1 MHQKIL
7 LTLLCLFCLC
17 AEAQITSDF
26 NSNADGWTTIVV
38 SAGQTYA
45 PTYNSTG
52 GNPGGFISVELSSA
66 LPTPYYFY
74 ADRYFDAPAKFL
86 GNHNLSYNQNLTF
99 DLQQSTSGTDIT
111 AAEVIITGGGLS
123 IFYPLSTSPSTSSW
137 SSYSVLLKETGWKTG
152 SLAGIATTYND
163 IKTVLSNITSLR
175 IRSQFIGNF
184 AGTYSGRLDNVVLNA
199 TTLGTPPSITS
210 FSPTSGVPSVT
221 SVTIKG
227 NNFNSTGSNNA
238 VYFGGVKATITSAS
252 ATQLIVQVPKGA
264 QYAPITVVNLA
275 TGLGASSIAPFQPG
289 FDNNQDH
296 DGQIIRATMAPAVT
310 FDLEASSGTT
320 GTTAVG
326 DIDGDGLNDI
336 VAGEGGGAGLHKF
349 SVFRNAGITG
359 NITSASFFSKV
370 SFDCINPNEKGFVSL
385 ADFDGD
391 GKLDVAV
398 STATGSAFVS
408 VFHNTSTV
416 GTISFAAPL
425 QLLGYSYSDGPIT
438 AADID
443 GDGRPEIL
451 AVFNNNC
458 ATSDRLY
465 IYENLSSPGNI
476 DFAAFST
483 FGNVYTCGGHIT
495 TGDLDGDK
503 LTDVIV
509 EATSVTVF
517 KNTSTPGN
525 LTMATPFVLAN
536 NANGRPVIADLDND
550 GKADIA
556 WPKSFTDIE
565 IRKNIYTGGAFD
577 ATAFSS
583 AIVITSTVASN
594 EATSELIAG
603 DINGDGKLDLILSGS
618 TDIGILENVSSTGV
632 LDATSFLPSIPY
644 ATNLGTPYSEAP
656 LIADFD
662 GDNKQDVLIKT
673 TNASP
678 AKLLIYH
685 NESYPA
691 PRIDN
696 LSATSGSTGGSVNL
710 TGDHFS
716 TGITP
721 TVTGR
726 LGSFTASINLSSNT
740 SASATIPSSA
750 ISSNFNVTEHGLT
763 AFSKPFNVLF
773 GSSRVIDAT
782 SFSTSIDFP
791 LANNTRDALEIAD
804 FDDDGKPD
812 VVVVDNFSTSK
823 IYKNTQATAGQPITA
838 SSLTFQATTYT
849 AGYNVKA
856 FDIDGDGKTD
866 LNNGYGLLKNNSTTG
881 SVSFLYGP
889 NGAYTYSGGFNY
901 AATADFNK
909 DGKTDIAV
917 ANGTAFVQLY
927 ENQSTKED
935 FVNNGYLST
944 FNTNAINLVKPG
956 TYGGIVAAD
965 FDNDGYDDIATVTP
979 NTDNFTVYQNL
990 KLYGP
995 LKMSSFSS
1003 GITTATA
1010 DQPNSLTANDF
1021 DGDGKID
1028 LAITFFN
1035 SAFVSIYRN
1044 TSTAGTISFATNVDL
1059 PCLSKGY
1066 NIASQDLD
1074 GDGFAEIVVIHRPN
1088 PGPGSF
1094 SVFQNKSTSANIS
1107 FNAVVNYSLSI
1118 SRNPQALAIAD
1129 INLDQKPD
1137 ILIVGDP
1144 YTASTTGLMVFEN
1157 KIASGP
1163 VITITK
1169 QPADVSLCD
1178 GATANFSVDASGTTN
1193 ITYQWQ
1199 FSPNTGTFADIVD
1212 GSGYTGT
1219 ATKSL
1224 SVNTTGNFGE
1234 GRYRCKISGDLATTV
1249 ISNDEGLFI
1258 NAIPSPPTTTDDSDC
1273 NPKSFVLQASGAS
1286 NGQYR
1291 WYDAPVNGLISGEV
1305 NSTYT
1310 TPVINST
1317 TTYYVSVSIAGCEST
1332 RTSVTAEIKPLAKP
1346 IITFDPPVT
1355 NTSPVN
1361 LCGGETINM
1370 SVPSGFESYSWS
1382 DGSSSN
1388 SIDVSTADVYSVT
1401 VFDTNGCQST
1411 SASVTVTVNP
1421 YPTAVI
1427 TQQGDDLVASTGDSY
1442 QWNYNGTAIEGA
1454 TSQSLPFNI
1463 FEYGDYT
1470 VDVTVNGCTATSD
1483 EFINLITAVEPL
1495 SKTIKIYPNP
1505 INDHF
1510 TIENNSGASVNTKI
1524 SDQLGRTLFN
1534 SSIPPGST
1542 TIESN
1547 TLSSGLY
1554 ILEIKSNTDVLI
1566 SKLKKQ

>member
-7 LTLLCLFCLC
+7 LTLLCLFCFC
-17 AEAQITSDF
+17 AKAQITSDF
-26 NSNADGWTTIVV
+26 NSSADGWTTIVV

-45 PTYNSTG
+45 VTYNSAG
-52 GNPGGFISVELSSA
+52 GNPGGFISVDLSST

-74 ADRYFDAPAKFL
+74 TDRFFDAPAKFL

-99 DLQQSTSGTDIT
+99 DLQQSSSGTDVT
-111 AAEVIITGGGLS
+111 AAEVILTGGGIS
-123 IFYPLSTSPSTSSW
+123 VVHPVSSSPSTSSW
-137 SSYSVLLKETGWKTG
+137 SSYSVLLKETGWKVG
-152 SLAGIATTYND
+152 SLTGAAATLND
-163 IKTVLSNITSLR
+163 MKTVLSNITALR

-184 AGTYSGRLDNVVLNA
+184 TGNYSGRLDNVVLNIA
-199 TTLGTPPSITS
+199 TLATPPSITS
-210 FSPTSGVPSVT
+210 FSPTSGVPTVA

-227 NNFNSTGSNNA
+227 TNFNSTIAGNT

-252 ATQLIVQVPKGA
+252 STQLIVQIPKGA
-264 QYAPITVVNLA
+264 EYAPITVVNNSS
-275 TGLGASSIAPFQPG
+275 GLQASTSKPFLPL
-289 FDNNQDH
+289 FDNNKDY
-296 DGQIIRATMAPAVT
+296 GGRIIRATMGPAVS
-310 FDLEASSGTT
+310 FDLEASAGS
-320 GTTAVG
+320 TATG
-326 DIDGDGLNDI
+326 DIDGDGLNDL
-336 VAGEGGGAGLHKF
+336 VVGEGAGGFSGSHKF
-349 SVFRNAGITG
+349 SVFRNAGVSNDIT
-359 NITSASFFSKV
+359 TASFFPKV
-370 SFDCINPNEKGFVSL
+370 SFNCNNPYSKGFVAM

-398 STATGSAFVS
+398 SNASGVAFVS

-416 GTISFAAPL
+416 GSISFDAPIDYV
-425 QLLGYSYSDGPIT
+425 GYSYSDGPIT

-443 GDGRPEIL
+443 GDGRAEIL

-458 ATSDRLY
+458 ATGDRLY

-503 LTDVIV
+503 LIDVVV
-509 EATSVTVF
+509 EANIVTVF

-556 WPKSFTDIE
+556 WPKSSTDVE
-565 IRKNIYTGGAFD
+565 IRKNIYAGGAFD

-583 AIVITSTVASN
+583 AIVIPSTIGSN
-594 EATSELIAG
+594 EATSELITG
-603 DINGDGKLDLILSGS
+603 DINGDSKLDLILSGNA
-618 TDIGILENVSSTGV
+618 DLGILENVSSTGV
-632 LDATSFLPSIPY
+632 LDATSFLASIPY
-644 ATNLGTPYSEAP
+644 ATNLGISYSEAP
-656 LIADFD
+656 IVADFD

-673 TNASP
+673 SNTSP
-678 AKLLIYH
+678 AKILIYH

-696 LSATSGSTGGSVNL
+696 LSATSGSSGGSVNL
-710 TGDHFS
+710 TGDHLL
-716 TGITP
+716 TGISP
-721 TVTGR
+721 SVTGR
-726 LGSFTASINLSSNT
+726 LGTIATTITPASNT
-740 SASATIPSSA
+740 NASAAIPSNV
-750 ISSNFNVTEHGLT
+750 ISSNFTITEHGLIG
-763 AFSKPFNVLF
+763 FSKPFNILF
-773 GSSRVIDAT
+773 GSSRTIDAT
-782 SFSTSIDFP
+782 SFSSSIDFP
-791 LANNTRDALEIAD
+791 LANNTRDALDIAD

-812 VVVVDNFSTSK
+812 VVVVDNYSTTK
-823 IYKNTQATAGQPITA
+823 IYKNTQATAGQPITT

-849 AGYNVKA
+849 AGYNIKA

-866 LNNGYGLLKNNSTTG
+866 LNNGYGLIKNSSTAG

-901 AATADFNK
+901 AATADYNK

-917 ANGTAFVQLY
+917 TNGSAFVQLY
-927 ENQSTKED
+927 ENQSTRED

-944 FNTNAINLVKPG
+944 FNTNAVNLVKPG
-956 TYGGIVAAD
+956 TSGGVVAAD
-965 FDNDGYDDIATVTP
+965 FDNDGYDDIATVSP
-979 NTDNFTVYQNL
+979 STDNFTIYQNL

-995 LKMSSFSS
+995 LKTSSFSS
-1003 GITTATA
+1003 GATTATA

-1059 PCLSKGY
+1059 TCLSKGY

-1074 GDGFAEIVVIHRPN
+1074 GDGLAEIVVIHRPN

-1094 SVFQNKSTSANIS
+1094 SVFQNKSTSSNIS
-1107 FNAVVNYSLSI
+1107 FNSVVNYSLSI

-1169 QPADVSLCD
+1169 QPADASVCE
-1178 GATANFSVDASGTTN
+1178 GATANFSVDATGTTN

-1199 FSPNTGTFADIVD
+1199 FSPNTGTYTDITD
-1212 GSGYTGT
+1212 GSGYTGA

-1234 GRYRCKISGDLATTV
+1234 GRYRCKISGDLAIAV

-1273 NPKSFVLQASGAS
+1273 NPKSFVLHAAGAS

-1310 TPVINST
+1310 TPVIST
-1317 TTYYVSVSIAGCEST
+1317 TATYYASINIAGCEST

-1346 IITFDPPVT
+1346 VITFAPAVT
-1355 NTSPVN
+1355 NINPVN

-1370 SVPSGFESYSWS
+1370 SVPFGFESYSWS
-1382 DGSSSN
+1382 DGSSLN
-1388 SIDVSTADVYSVT
+1388 SIDVSTADDYSVT
-1401 VFDTNGCQST
+1401 VFDTKGCQST
-1411 SASVTVTVNP
+1411 SNTVTVTVNP
-1421 YPTAVI
+1421 FPTATI
-1427 TQQGDDLVASTGDSY
+1427 TQQDNNLISSLGDSY
-1442 QWNYNGTAIEGA
+1442 QWNYNGTAIDGA

-1470 VDVTVNGCTATSD
+1470 VDVTVNGCTATSAA
-1483 EFINLITAVEPL
+1483 FINLITAVEPL
-1495 SKTIKIYPNP
+1495 RKTIKIYPNP
-1505 INDHF
+1505 IGDYL
-1510 TIENNSGASVNTKI
+1510 TIENNSGISVDTKI
-1524 SDQLGRTLFN
+1524 SDQLGRMLFN

-1547 TLSSGLY
+1547 TLSTGLY
-1554 ILEIKSNTDVLI
+1554 ILEIKNNTDVLI